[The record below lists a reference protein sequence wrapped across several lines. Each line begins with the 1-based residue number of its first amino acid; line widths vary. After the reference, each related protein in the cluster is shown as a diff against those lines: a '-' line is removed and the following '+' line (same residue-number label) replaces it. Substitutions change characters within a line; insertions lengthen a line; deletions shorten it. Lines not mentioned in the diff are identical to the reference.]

1 MCNVVP
7 TSHEKK
13 TNTVCI
19 YVFAMTQIN
28 ALQCGET
35 IANEEHVREFKV
47 EVIEKASKPEAGTVD
62 MSQHSNIPLH
72 QFV

>member
-35 IANEEHVREFKV
+35 IANEEHVSGM
-47 EVIEKASKPEAGTVD
+47 EKISVGTCERV
-62 MSQHSNIPLH
+62 
-72 QFV
+72 